1 VLSSVTIEGVSVLYA
16 SNDDNWST
24 VMGYNPGLM
33 YQENGNVR
41 LTSNGAFLYH
51 DGHPVF
57 VDDLIHPVMLNGY
70 QWLRVTNIDGFD
82 FYYHQGETW
91 QQAISAN
98 RQYNEMWSIND
109 GKVKILGDWILVD
122 TNWEPV
128 DPTAT
133 IDPSTVDYGFTMD
146 N

>member
-1 VLSSVTIEGVSVLYA
+1 
-16 SNDDNWST
+16 
-24 VMGYNPGLM
+24 MGYNPGVL
-33 YQENGNVR
+33 YQEYDYVR
-41 LTSNGAFLYH
+41 LTSNGAVLYYN
-51 DGHPVF
+51 GYPVF
-57 VDDLIHPVMLNGY
+57 VNDHIFPPFSNEY
-70 QWLRVTNIDGFD
+70 QWLRVAVIHGGTN

-98 RQYNEMWSIND
+98 RIDNNMWSIND

-133 IDPSTVDYGFTMD
+133 IDPSTVDYGFTME